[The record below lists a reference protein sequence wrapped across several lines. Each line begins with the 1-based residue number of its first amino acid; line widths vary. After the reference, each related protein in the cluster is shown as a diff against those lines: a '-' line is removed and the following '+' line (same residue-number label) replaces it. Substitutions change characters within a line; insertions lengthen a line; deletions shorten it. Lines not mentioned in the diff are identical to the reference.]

1 MRRNLGDLV
10 WPAIVKAIPG
20 RDRKSMR
27 RSCRGTREE
36 SDALIV
42 PMKRSNKPVMN
53 GGGERGGKGRGRRE
67 GKRQRMSRTRC
78 RNGMSPM
85 SLACGSELHGPHSPD
100 SRSRPTFG
108 RSPVRESRTPGSA
121 RGAMRNHRR
130 YRDNRPN
137 TRFSRGFAS
146 RLAYPVADFRQR
158 TPSMVR
164 SVGLASPAET
174 GKPATGYWSA
184 PRK

>member
-42 PMKRSNKPVMN
+42 PTKRSNKPVMN

-67 GKRQRMSRTRC
+67 GKRQCMSRTQC

-121 RGAMRNHRR
+121 RGAMRNHRP
-130 YRDNRPN
+130 YRDNLLA
-137 TRFSRGFAS
+137 RFAGEAFTYGARYSAMDYG
-146 RLAYPVADFRQR
+146 
-158 TPSMVR
+158 R
-164 SVGLASPAET
+164 SG
-174 GKPATGYWSA
+174 
-184 PRK
+184 